1 MLPVHGT
8 GAVAGVV
15 AADVTEAGTEAEVAV
30 AVAVEG
36 REEEVDGALGLM
48 SRSKL
53 PKSPKRDFC
62 PASRIELE
70 VMEKGIKYVC
80 VHVCVCV
87 CVCVCVVSVCVC
99 VCVCMCIYMCVC
111 C

>member
-15 AADVTEAGTEAEVAV
+15 AADVAGTEAEAEVAV

-53 PKSPKRDFC
+53 PKSPKSDF
-62 PASRIELE
+62 
-70 VMEKGIKYVC
+70 
-80 VHVCVCV
+80 
-87 CVCVCVVSVCVC
+87 
-99 VCVCMCIYMCVC
+99 
-111 C
+111 